1 MATVSLTRDILLRVA
16 IIANSYGSERRFVKR
31 YSFIALVVLST
42 LSGCAALDT
51 NTATAREHTFVET
64 FSGTYQGSFGSAL
77 TEDPSDDLNFNPC
90 DSTKQRCL
98 STDAYLADIVLDLSQ
113 GADGAVRL
121 RFFRSL
127 SDQRRGTELDLLG
140 PGCHTDIGPLR
151 SLQYDSE
158 SGDRLATFPL
168 TAGNPI
174 CLNKLRPARVHEI
187 KLTLDNYSQSAVRIA
202 HVRIDK
208 NVVSANYLY
217 VVQDGVRRRVKIDLD
232 KSLRTRPRTRYRVCI
247 ENDYGE
253 FTDCVFTDQEM
264 KQALLPVPLPGGVAI
279 NYTWWHTLTP
289 NLKRTR
295 GLYRVEQYSG
305 RFATMAP

>member
-1 MATVSLTRDILLRVA
+1 MNTAKA
-16 IIANSYGSERRFVKR
+16 ITMVM
-31 YSFIALVVLST
+31 LST
-42 LSGCAALDT
+42 LSGCATVGT
-51 NTATAREHTFVET
+51 NAAREHALVET

-77 TEDPSDDLNFNPC
+77 TEDPSDDLNYIPC
-90 DSTKQRCL
+90 DSSRQRCL
-98 STDAYLADIVLDLSQ
+98 STDAYLADIVLDLSE

-127 SDQRRGTELDLLG
+127 SDQRRRAELDLLG
-140 PGCHTDIGPLR
+140 RGCHTDIGPLR

-168 TAGNPI
+168 TAGNSI
-174 CLNKLRPARVHEI
+174 CLNKLRPAGVQEI
-187 KLTLDNYSQSAVRIA
+187 KLTLSKSSESGVRTA

-217 VVQDGVRRRVKIDLD
+217 VVQNGVHRRVKIDLD
-232 KSLRTRPRTRYRVCI
+232 NSLRTRPRTRYRVCI

-253 FTDCVFTDQEM
+253 FTDCVFTDQKM
-264 KQALLPVPLPGGVAI
+264 KQVLLPVPIPGGVAI
-279 NYTWWHTLTP
+279 SYTWWHQLTP
-289 NLKRTR
+289 KLKRTQ

-305 RFATMAP
+305 RFAAAP

>member
-1 MATVSLTRDILLRVA
+1 MNTKKV
-16 IIANSYGSERRFVKR
+16 
-31 YSFIALVVLST
+31 IALIVLS
-42 LSGCAALDT
+42 ALFSCVNLD
-51 NTATAREHTFVET
+51 NNVAREQAFVET
-64 FSGTYQGSFGSAL
+64 FSGIYKGSFGSAL

-90 DSTKQRCL
+90 DGSRQRCL
-98 STDAYLADIVLDLSQ
+98 SAEAYLADIVLDLSQ
-113 GADGAVRL
+113 GTDGAVQL

-127 SDQRRGTELDLLG
+127 NDQRRSAELDLLG

-151 SLQYDSE
+151 SLQYDSGSDE
-158 SGDRLATFPL
+158 RLATFPL

-174 CLNKLRPARVHEI
+174 CLNKLRPASVHEI
-187 KLTLDNYSQSAVRIA
+187 KLTLGNDLESGVRTA

-217 VVQDGVRRRVKIDLD
+217 VVQEGVQRRVKIDLD
-232 KSLRTRPRTRYRVCI
+232 KSLRTRRRTRYRVCI
-247 ENDYGE
+247 ETDYGE

-264 KQALLPVPLPGGVAI
+264 KQVLLPVPLPGGFAV
-279 NYTWWHTLTP
+279 NYTWWHQLTP
-289 NLKRTR
+289 NLKRTQ